1 MTTTTPFAEA
11 TFIAEVIN
19 EYHRRCENEI
29 YDDIYE
35 IVEQLI
41 VRYPDYQMH
50 YPNISNVTAHLYYTI
65 SDILDREYESGADT
79 DIENE

>member
-11 TFIAEVIN
+11 TFIAEVIS

-41 VRYPDYQMH
+41 VRYPD
-50 YPNISNVTAHLYYTI
+50 
-65 SDILDREYESGADT
+65 
-79 DIENE
+79 